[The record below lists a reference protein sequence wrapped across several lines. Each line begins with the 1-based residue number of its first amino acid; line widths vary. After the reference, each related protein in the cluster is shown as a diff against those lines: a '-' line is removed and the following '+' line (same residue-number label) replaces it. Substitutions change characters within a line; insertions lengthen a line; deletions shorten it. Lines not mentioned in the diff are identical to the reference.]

1 MNSIVRVVV
10 NVPGLKNLYDYEV
23 PESFGTLQKGSLVIV
38 PFGKMH
44 AQAVVLQK
52 IDSSEVEDIKKISG
66 IVDTE
71 PVLTP
76 QQLQLADWMVEH
88 FMASISDCVHLM
100 LPAGMNQMADALYS
114 IKRSAQQGEDFSKLQ
129 LKILNEI
136 KKRGSMRARQMRAAY
151 SHENWKASV
160 RSLLQK
166 GILESRSV
174 LPDARVHRKKIRTA
188 QVIQS
193 PDQIDQHQD
202 ELGKA
207 GSTAKD
213 RRKAA
218 LDFLLQ
224 EGIPVNVAWVYAS
237 SGANAADLK
246 ILEEKGFIHLSE
258 MEIWRDPLEHVE
270 VSPASV
276 PELAPAQQTAWKKIE
291 SSLEDEKTPHPIL
304 IHGVTG
310 SGKTELYL
318 RTVEAVIKEGKQVLV
333 LVPEISLTP
342 QTVKRFMARFPGQ
355 VGLVHSRLSIGERYD
370 TWLRARMGKIPI
382 IIGPRSALFSP
393 LSNIGLIVV
402 DEFHDASFYQGESAP
417 FYDAVQTAIAYTKI
431 FNCPILLGS
440 ATPDIGLFFR
450 AQSEGWEIIHL
461 PDRILAHQDY
471 IKQKA
476 AEFSQPIPV
485 IMDEGKTAASLPLPL
500 VQIVD
505 MRNELKMG
513 NNSIFS
519 RSLQTAL
526 KTVLERRQQA
536 ILFLNRRGSETYVF
550 CRSCGKALICPHC
563 DLPLTLH
570 EDQGKLICHICGYS
584 RQIPQECPSCGKK
597 QIGKYGGGTQ
607 KVEGELARIFPQARI
622 LRWDADSAR
631 QKGAEE
637 LLLSHFANHHADF
650 LIGTQMLAKGLD
662 LPLVTLV
669 GIVLAD
675 VGMNF
680 PDYRAAER
688 SFQVLTQVA
697 GRSGRSPLGGQVIL
711 QTYQPDH
718 SVIKRVSRHDFNGFY
733 SDEIISRRE
742 LAYPP
747 FTQLV
752 RLEIRHTD
760 PAAAARKADDL
771 FQKIKQYLEKQHL
784 EKEMILSGPVPPFF
798 ARIRGFYRQQIILRG
813 KDPSGILKQ
822 LPLEDWRIEVNPPD
836 IL

>member
-23 PESFGTLQKGSLVIV
+23 PESFGKLKEGSLVIV
-38 PFGKMH
+38 PFGKIH
-44 AQAVVLQK
+44 AQAVVLQE
-52 IDSSEVEDIKKISG
+52 IDHSEVEEIKKISG
-66 IVDTE
+66 VIDAE

-76 QQLQLADWMVEH
+76 QQMQLADWMAEH
-88 FMASISDCVHLM
+88 FIASISNCIHLM
-100 LPAGMNQMADALYS
+100 LPAGMNQMADVLYS
-114 IKRSAQQGEDFSKLQ
+114 IKKPLQPGEKLSTLQQ
-129 LKILNEI
+129 KILKDI
-136 KKRGSMRARQMRAAY
+136 RKRGSMRARQIRSAY

-160 RSLLQK
+160 RLLLK
-166 GILESRSV
+166 NGILESKSV
-174 LPDARVHRKKIRTA
+174 LPDPRVHRKKIRTA
-188 QVIQS
+188 QVVQS
-193 PDQIDQHQD
+193 PEQIDQRQN

-207 GSTAKD
+207 GSAVWD

-218 LDFLLQ
+218 IDFLLQ
-224 EGIPVNVAWVYAS
+224 EGVPVNVAWIYAS

-258 MEIWRDPLEHVE
+258 MDIWRDPLEHVE
-270 VSPASV
+270 VSPASA
-276 PELAPAQQTAWKKIE
+276 PELTPMQYTAWEKIQ
-291 SSLEDEKTPHPIL
+291 SSLENDKESRPIL

-310 SGKTELYL
+310 SGKTELYI
-318 RTVEAVIKEGKQVLV
+318 RTVEAVIKKGKQVLV

-370 TWLRARMGKIPI
+370 TWLRARMGKISI

-393 LSNIGLIVV
+393 LSNLGLIVV
-402 DEFHDASFYQGESAP
+402 DEFHDGSFYQGENAP

-431 FNCPILLGS
+431 INCPLLLGS
-440 ATPDIGLFFR
+440 ATPDIGMFFK

-476 AEFSQPIPV
+476 AEFLQPIPV
-485 IMDEGKTAASLPLPL
+485 ITTEGETAASLPLPL

-513 NNSIFS
+513 NHSIFS

-526 KTVLERRQQA
+526 KTVLERKQQA
-536 ILFLNRRGSETYVF
+536 ILFLNRRGSATYVF
-550 CRSCGKALICPHC
+550 CRSCGKALICPRC

-584 RQIPQECPSCGKK
+584 RQIPQTCPSCGKS

-607 KVEGELARIFPQARI
+607 KVEGELARLFPQARI

-662 LPLVTLV
+662 IPLVTLV

-680 PDYRAAER
+680 PDYRASER

-697 GRSGRSPLGGQVIL
+697 GRSGRSLLGGQVIL

-733 SDEIISRRE
+733 SDEIINRRD

-747 FTQLV
+747 FTQLI

-760 PAAAARKADDL
+760 PGAAARKAEDI
-771 FQKIKQYLEKQHL
+771 FQMIKRYVEKQHL
-784 EKEMILSGPVPPFF
+784 EKEIILSGPIPPFF
-798 ARIRGFYRQQIILRG
+798 ARIRGYYRQQIILRG
-813 KDPSGILKQ
+813 KDPRSILKQ
-822 LPLEDWRIEVNPPD
+822 LPLEEWRIEVNPPD
-836 IL
+836 LL